1 MKIVFGYSLLEILIC
16 LGIIGLIALMTV
28 PAYTSMLESRA
39 LLATAE
45 AIAEDL
51 RFARSEALKRN
62 TDVNI
67 SYSVGE
73 HWSYRIETGEGELI
87 KYVDNRLPD
96 FARTRLSE
104 NFRNDSTSFSPLRGS
119 SEGKNGTLE
128 LVGVQTNSVLH
139 IVLSNLG
146 RVYICSMQGGM
157 GGLPK
162 CN

>member
-1 MKIVFGYSLLEILIC
+1 MKFLCGYTLLEILIC
-16 LGIIGLIALMTV
+16 LGIICLIVLMTV
-28 PAYTSMLESRA
+28 PAYTTLIENRA

-51 RFARSEALKRN
+51 RWARSEALKRN
-62 TDVNI
+62 TDVSI
-67 SYSVGE
+67 TYSPGE
-73 HWSYRIETGEGELI
+73 HWSYRIETADGEQL
-87 KYVDNRLPD
+87 KYLDNKLPD
-96 FARTRLSE
+96 FARTSLSE
-104 NFRNDSTSFSPLRGS
+104 NFRKDSTSFSPLRGS

-146 RVYICSMQGGM
+146 RVYICSVQDGV

-162 CN
+162 CS